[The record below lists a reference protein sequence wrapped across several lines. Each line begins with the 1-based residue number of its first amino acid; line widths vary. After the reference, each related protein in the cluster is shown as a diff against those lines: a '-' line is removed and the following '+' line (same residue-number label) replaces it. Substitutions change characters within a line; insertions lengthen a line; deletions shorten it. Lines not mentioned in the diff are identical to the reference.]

1 MMGEKAANARL
12 QAGFALLIVLWTLSL
27 LALLGTQLVAAGR
40 VDAQLARN
48 LLDGATLEAAADG
61 AVQQA
66 IFRLLDRPE
75 RRWAADGTEHVIRVG
90 QAVVAVRLED
100 EGGKVN
106 PNIASEALLQALL
119 VRVGTEPAMAAALAA
134 AIVDWRTASRQPR
147 PRGAKAPQY
156 AAAGLDYGPPESDF
170 RSIDELGAVLGM
182 TSALLTRLRP
192 HVTVFSE
199 ADPDGATRDP
209 VVAGALLTALGRVP
223 AAVTGGVQVASVI
236 ALAKGAER
244 SAFAERA
251 IVRINA
257 QTDRHPYELLAL
269 ERIANPGG
277 FSGN

>member
-1 MMGEKAANARL
+1 MTEQKAGHAQL

-27 LALLGTQLVAAGR
+27 LSLLGTQLVAAGR
-40 VDAQLARN
+40 SDTQLARN
-48 LLDGATLEAAADG
+48 LLDGATLEAAAEG

-75 RRWAADGTEHVIRVG
+75 RRWVANGTEHVIRVG

-100 EGGKVN
+100 EDGKVN
-106 PNIASEALLQALL
+106 PNIASEPLLQALL
-119 VRVGTEPAMAAALAA
+119 VQVGAEPAVAASLAA
-134 AIVDWRTASRQPR
+134 AIVDWRSASRQPR

-156 AAAGLDYGPPESDF
+156 AAAGLDYGPPGSEF

-182 TSALLTRLRP
+182 TPAVLKRLRP

-209 VVAGALLTALGRVP
+209 VVAAALLTDMGRVP
-223 AAVTGGVQVASVI
+223 AAVTAGVQVVSVT
-236 ALAKGAER
+236 ALARGAGR

-251 IVRINA
+251 IVRINS
-257 QTDRHPYELLAL
+257 QTDGHPYELLAL
-269 ERIANPGG
+269 ERMANPLG